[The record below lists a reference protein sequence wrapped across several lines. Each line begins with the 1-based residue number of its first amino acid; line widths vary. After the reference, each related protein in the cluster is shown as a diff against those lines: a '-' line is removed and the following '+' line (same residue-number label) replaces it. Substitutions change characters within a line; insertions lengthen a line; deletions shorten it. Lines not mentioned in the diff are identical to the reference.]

1 MLTYMKAALQKIKND
16 LKLGI
21 AIFEIVTMI
30 LIISY
35 LIFALS
41 AQVGNLI
48 TNIILLTIVSIYF
61 ILFLL
66 NLKFKFKIFRS
77 VIKKYY
83 TWIRLTIL
91 ATSLGITIYELYF
104 TTSEVNPIT
113 IILVT
118 LLLIFWILQVVVEI
132 IYRIFLNEVDLLVQ
146 AIAQDKESAL
156 APVKKIFKGE
166 EEAKTKSKKILR
178 LEKKIEKEKLK
189 QDNKKSHPKWKFW
202 KK

>member
-1 MLTYMKAALQKIKND
+1 MLTYTKAALQKIKND

-21 AIFEIVTMI
+21 VIFEIVTMI

-48 TNIILLTIVSIYF
+48 TNIILLTVVSIYF

-91 ATSLGITIYELYF
+91 ATSLGITIYELYV